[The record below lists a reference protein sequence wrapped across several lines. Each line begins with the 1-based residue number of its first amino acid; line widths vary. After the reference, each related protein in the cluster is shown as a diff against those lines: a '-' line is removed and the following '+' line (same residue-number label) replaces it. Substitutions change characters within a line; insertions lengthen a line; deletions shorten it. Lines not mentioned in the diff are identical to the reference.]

1 VRGTA
6 VALSVAAS
14 ILTSCQFEAPA
25 HRQVPDALRPRGTGA
40 GIVLAEMG
48 WHLVFGT
55 AVFVGVMG
63 LLLAIV
69 WRQRRASQVGEPDDV
84 DIAGGE
90 ARGVRWIW
98 LGGIVMPLL
107 VLSVIFGRSMV
118 SLAALQAPEGAET
131 VTIEVTGHRWWW
143 EVRYPAQDIV
153 TANQVH
159 IPAGEPVHIELHSQD
174 VIHTFWVP
182 QLHPKIDML
191 PGEVNEVWME
201 ADRPGIYRGICAEFC
216 GLQHARMQFQVVAME
231 PEDYRQWVE
240 DRQRPPPEPTAELEV
255 QGREV
260 FMDNNCAQCHA
271 ITGTPAVGKM
281 GPDLSDLAAR
291 LTLAGGV
298 YRNNPGN
305 LGGWLVDP
313 QAMKPGAL
321 MPATPLDGEE
331 LQALLAYL
339 GTLE

>member
-1 VRGTA
+1 MS
-6 VALSVAAS
+6 ALV
-14 ILTSCQFEAPA
+14 ITSCQFDAPA
-25 HRQVPDALRPRGTGA
+25 HREVPDALQPRGTGA
-40 GIVLAEMG
+40 GIVLAEMW

-69 WRQRRASQVGEPDDV
+69 WRQRNASPVEGLDEA
-84 DIAGGE
+84 DITRGE

-98 LGGIVMPLL
+98 WGGIVMPVL
-107 VLSVIFGRSMV
+107 VLTVIFGRSMV
-118 SLAALQAPEGAET
+118 SLAALQSPEEPET

-143 EVRYPAQDIV
+143 EVRYPVEDIV
-153 TANQVH
+153 TANELH
-159 IPAGEPVHIELHSQD
+159 IPAGEPVHLELHAQD

-191 PGEVNEVWME
+191 PGETNELWIQ
-201 ADRPGIYRGICAEFC
+201 ADQPGIYRGICAEFC

-231 PEDYRQWVE
+231 PAGYREWVE
-240 DRQRPPPEPTAELEV
+240 DRQQPPPEPTTELAL

-260 FMDNNCAQCHA
+260 FMDHNCAQCHA
-271 ITGTPAVGKM
+271 IAGTSAVGQI
-281 GPDLSDLAAR
+281 GPDLSDLATR